1 MDNTNYYNM
10 GLSKFMKPFQFQ
22 YKPFIA
28 PTLPLNP
35 PNSSGADS
43 WFWKNFGTGEPPQYH
58 PLGPTPTPPQPRMVT
73 ESKWTP
79 YQPNLNKLPEIDFKP
94 QYSGIIDIR
103 LPDQLKQN
111 LSKPRLSVPIL
122 KPHSLP
128 LTPLPQQNT
137 TPPQQNTTPPQQ
149 NTTPPSEP
157 QYFKDKP
164 NVASNT
170 SQPQQNQS
178 KPMKIPQEEDNTGGG
193 KYDFNTFKTATGGL
207 DTGAFLGTL
216 VGNLGAG
223 AVGLGGNLIQTA
235 LLRRFQPD
243 YKEIVSQQG
252 NLFDQLM
259 GKYGPQFTTN
269 RLGQFGEEAA
279 AEAQRRSLEPT
290 YSPAAIANMAAA
302 QSSASA
308 LENLGSILGSQA
320 LQNQQMQ
327 TANLM
332 RNLQGQARQMGATPA
347 ALSAMAR
354 AASEQQGQNLAQ
366 ALSAAAQAAS
376 QNIAQAAA
384 LRGQGLQGLESS
396 AQRVYETYKRPAE
409 TMTDYGALVGAA
421 STPYRQG
428 LQIGESL
435 TVMPAN
441 PLKPMGD
448 IWAGLTN
455 AAAEQSQ
462 YQKRMQIV
470 DRNLSNI
477 NQELMKKY
485 GITEQDVIDYI
496 RNRQQQGT

>member
-1 MDNTNYYNM
+1 MDFNNYYKM
-10 GLSKFMKPFQFQ
+10 GLSNFSKPFQFQ

-28 PTLPLNP
+28 PTLPLDTTP
-35 PNSSGADS
+35 PGPNRN
-43 WFWKNFGTGEPPQYH
+43 FWKMVGIGEPPQY
-58 PLGPTPTPPQPRMVT
+58 LQMGPTPTPPQLRMVSL
-73 ESKWTP
+73 SKP
-79 YQPNLNKLPEIDFKP
+79 APQQFNLNKLPEVDFKP
-94 QYSGIIDIR
+94 QYSGIIDTRI
-103 LPDQLKQN
+103 PDQLRQN
-111 LSKPRLSVPIL
+111 LPKPNLSVPYR
-122 KPHSLP
+122 PPTSLP
-128 LTPLPQQNT
+128 LYPLPQQNT
-137 TPPQQNTTPPQQ
+137 APPQQNAAPPG
-149 NTTPPSEP
+149 EP

-164 NVASNT
+164 NVASATPQQNAT
-170 SQPQQNQS
+170 TQQNQS
-178 KPMKIPQEEDNTGGG
+178 KPMRIPQEEDNTGGG

-216 VGNLGAG
+216 AGNLGAG

-235 LLRRFQPD
+235 LLKRFQPD
-243 YKEIVSQQG
+243 YKEIVSEQG

-320 LQNQQMQ
+320 LQSQQMQ

-354 AASEQQGQNLAQ
+354 AASEQQGQGLAQ

-428 LQIGESL
+428 MQIGESL

-470 DRNLSNI
+470 DRNLSNL
-477 NQELMKKY
+477 NDELMKKY

-496 RNRQQQGT
+496 KNRQQQQQQGT

>member
-1 MDNTNYYNM
+1 M
-10 GLSKFMKPFQFQ
+10 
-22 YKPFIA
+22 
-28 PTLPLNP
+28 
-35 PNSSGADS
+35 
-43 WFWKNFGTGEPPQYH
+43 
-58 PLGPTPTPPQPRMVT
+58 R
-73 ESKWTP
+73 
-79 YQPNLNKLPEIDFKP
+79 
-94 QYSGIIDIR
+94 
-103 LPDQLKQN
+103 
-111 LSKPRLSVPIL
+111 
-122 KPHSLP
+122 
-128 LTPLPQQNT
+128 
-137 TPPQQNTTPPQQ
+137 
-149 NTTPPSEP
+149 
-157 QYFKDKP
+157 
-164 NVASNT
+164 
-170 SQPQQNQS
+170 
-178 KPMKIPQEEDNTGGG
+178 IPQEEDNTGGG

-216 VGNLGAG
+216 AGNLGAG

-235 LLRRFQPD
+235 LLKRFQPD
-243 YKEIVSQQG
+243 YKEIVSEQG

-320 LQNQQMQ
+320 LQSQQMQ

-354 AASEQQGQNLAQ
+354 AASEQQGQGLAQ

-428 LQIGESL
+428 MQIGESL

-470 DRNLSNI
+470 DRNLSNL
-477 NQELMKKY
+477 NDELMKKY

-496 RNRQQQGT
+496 KNRQQQQQQGT